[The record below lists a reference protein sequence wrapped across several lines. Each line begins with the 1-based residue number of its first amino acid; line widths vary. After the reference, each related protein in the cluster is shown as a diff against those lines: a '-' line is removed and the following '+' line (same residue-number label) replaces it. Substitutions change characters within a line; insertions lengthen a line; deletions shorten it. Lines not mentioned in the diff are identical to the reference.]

1 MSGRD
6 RFISGGPDGDAPTS
20 LTRDVDRLVHK
31 LRTPL
36 NSLSL
41 NADLIASVS
50 QPKAGKEAL
59 YNRSLKS
66 LQTEVGRL
74 DRIAGDFQRY
84 VAAADPRP
92 APANVADLV
101 KGAVTEVREK
111 SGREIEMGEL
121 PDGTITVDGRLLTG
135 AVVELLL
142 NAVEASSE
150 GPVRVESRLADGSFE
165 VDVIDRAAGI
175 EFDPPDRIFELF
187 MGGRQGHLGF
197 GLTYA
202 RRIARVQGG
211 EVSIVRTGPEG
222 TTMRLSVPAAS

>member
-84 VAAADPRP
+84 VAAADPKP
-92 APANVADLV
+92 APSNVADIV
-101 KGAVTEVREK
+101 TGAVTEVREK
-111 SGREIEMGEL
+111 SGREIESGDV
-121 PDGTITVDGRLLTG
+121 PAATITADARLLTS

-142 NAVEASSE
+142 NAVEASES
-150 GPVRVESRLADGSFE
+150 GPVRVESRVAGGSFE
-165 VDVIDRAAGI
+165 VDVSDQAGGI
-175 EFDPPDRIFELF
+175 EFQPPDRVFELF

-202 RRIARVQGG
+202 RRVARVHGG

-222 TTMRLSVPAAS
+222 TTVRMSVPAGS